1 MKRGLKIQIINAR
14 RLCGITLVILS
25 AGWMVAAIMPWTP
38 VSAHQVAGPSAT
50 TDQSSTHS
58 EFPPGTGRDA
68 VLRLCVR
75 CHSPNIILASGRD
88 RTGWENTITKMV
100 GLGATGSDEDFTD
113 IADYLTA
120 NFPPSQVQKIFVNM
134 ATAKQFAATLEIS
147 EADGQAIV
155 DYRDKQKGFKSI
167 DDLKKVPNIDTTKV
181 DAKKDHL
188 VF

>member
-1 MKRGLKIQIINAR
+1 VKRGLKIEFIHYR
-14 RLCGITLVILS
+14 RLCGLMLFAMS
-25 AGWMVAAIMPWTP
+25 AALIVAAIVPSAP
-38 VSAHQVAGPSAT
+38 VSARQAVGPSAA
-50 TDQSSTHS
+50 TDQSSAHP
-58 EFPPGTGRDA
+58 EFPPGTGRDV

-75 CHSPNIILASGRD
+75 CHSPNIILASGQD
-88 RTGWENTITKMV
+88 RTGWENTISKMV

-120 NFPPSQVQKIFVNM
+120 NFPPSDVQKIFVNM

-147 EADGQAIV
+147 QADGQAIV
-155 DYRDKQKGFKSI
+155 EYRDKQKGFKSI
-167 DDLKKVPNIDTTKV
+167 DDLKKVPNIDTNKV